1 MKIVKKLLI
10 AMCMCVALCVCA
22 PNVLPVSFGCITT
35 EAASKVKL
43 NKKKVTLYVGNT
55 TTLKLKGTTQK
66 IKWSSSNKSIA
77 TVSSKGKVKAKK
89 AGTATITAKVGKK
102 KYKCKVSVK
111 DVLSVNTTNITIKD
125 SGKIYVKLINPYA
138 TATWSTQNDDIVSL
152 GWDQTPSGK
161 NTYGLNIV
169 AKKNGVANVILTNN
183 INSKKVTIKV
193 IVSGYV
199 EPIVYIADR
208 SVEYDSIGKEHRLF
222 FSLQTADYKRVASSG
237 VANIKIV
244 NDDGVEVYNK
254 AVSFDES
261 NFANWTNASYGTR
274 YLCCIKIPE
283 SELVKSTATN
293 GKLTFSVKLNNGG
306 GFNESTHY
314 ISQLPLQDL
323 KEVCKVTLP
332 ETPINISSFSYSGS
346 RNTEC
351 IVSDVTYSVKK
362 SYTDGLY
369 IITFEVSGEKIYDAK
384 GDNYSRSC
392 AIGYK
397 LYKGDIVAKTGTIN
411 TVALETN
418 EKFVSE
424 CIMYEM
430 EAGDYKLEFLD
441 VK

>member
-1 MKIVKKLLI
+1 
-10 AMCMCVALCVCA
+10 MCVALCVCA

-43 NKKKVTLYVGNT
+43 NKKKVTLYVGKT
-55 TTLKLKGTTQK
+55 TTLKLKGTKQK
-66 IKWSSSNKSIA
+66 IKWSSSNKTIA

-102 KYKCKVSVK
+102 KYKCKVTVK

-125 SGKIYVKLINPYA
+125 SGKIYVKFINPYA
-138 TATWSTQNDDIVSL
+138 SAKWSTQNDDIVSL
-152 GWDQTPSGK
+152 SWDKNPSGK
-161 NTYGLNIV
+161 YTYGLNIV
-169 AKKNGVANVILTNN
+169 AKKNGVANVILTNS

-193 IVSGYV
+193 TVSGHV
-199 EPIVYIADR
+199 EPIAYIADR
-208 SVEYDSIGKEHRLF
+208 SVEYDSIGEEHRLF
-222 FSLQTADYKRVASSG
+222 FSLQTADYKRVVSSG
-237 VANIKIV
+237 VAYIKIV

-254 AVSFDES
+254 AVSFDKS

-274 YLCCIKIPE
+274 YLCCIKIPD
-283 SELVKSTATN
+283 SELVKSTSTT

-306 GFNESTHY
+306 GGFDESTYY
-314 ISQLPLQDL
+314 ISRLPLQDL

-332 ETPINISSFSYSGS
+332 ETPINISYFSYSGS
-346 RNTEC
+346 KNTEC
-351 IVSDVTYSVKK
+351 IVSHVAYSVEK

-369 IITFEVSGEKIYDAK
+369 KITFEVSGEKIYDAK

-424 CIMYEM
+424 CVIYEL